1 MIKSFLKFLLLA
13 VMPLFFVG
21 DEGGGSTVDDG
32 GSADNSGD
40 GGQQSAAATP
50 PQGQSQTATQDTNI
64 VSIPKEVFEKLTS
77 TVGEMASERAISKA
91 EAEIVSRNPGFK
103 LNEVHAHLKEIYK
116 TDPNRAESLNNP
128 AGWEMVYKAEIAP
141 AKVEADAVNHGRKAA
156 DNPER
161 DGIIS
166 KIKSGD
172 GSLSDRAK
180 LYEQYL

>member
-1 MIKSFLKFLLLA
+1 MIKNFVKFLLLA

-50 PQGQSQTATQDTNI
+50 QSQSQAATQDTNI

-77 TVGEMASERAISKA
+77 TVGEMASERAVSKA

-103 LNEVHAHLKEIYK
+103 LNEVHAYLKEIHK